1 MLPRRGNLNNIATR
15 ISPFPYTHIFPLN
28 LKTMGSER
36 VSEGEREP
44 GQARF
49 YLEGKICFHKS
60 LIPLPRK
67 LQIQYCGKNTAV
79 TCNGVFY
86 GIL

>member
-36 VSEGEREP
+36 VSEGERA
-44 GQARF
+44 GA
-49 YLEGKICFHKS
+49 S
-60 LIPLPRK
+60 PLLSRRENMFS
-67 LQIQYCGKNTAV
+67 QISDTASS
-79 TCNGVFY
+79 
-86 GIL
+86 

>member
-36 VSEGEREP
+36 VSEGERERA
-44 GQARF
+44 GA
-49 YLEGKICFHKS
+49 S
-60 LIPLPRK
+60 PLLSRRENMFS
-67 LQIQYCGKNTAV
+67 QISDTASS
-79 TCNGVFY
+79 
-86 GIL
+86 